1 MFDLHVKYEDGT
13 EVTVTAGQREMAA
26 WELAGYGNSVEARD
40 QRPILFFRFLAFAAL
55 RRLRQLPEHPV
66 KGVTYSFDGWS
77 DLVEE
82 AMPADDEDDETADP
96 TTPDQPPEG

>member
-1 MFDLHVKYEDGT
+1 MFDIDVRYEDGT

-26 WELAGYGNSVEARD
+26 WEAAGYGNSVEAKD
-40 QRPILFFRFLAFAAL
+40 QRPILFFRFLAYAAL
-55 RRLRQLPEHPV
+55 KRLRRLPEHPT

-82 AMPADDEDDETADP
+82 AIPDGDDEDEADP
-96 TTPDQPPEG
+96 TTQGQPSAD